1 MKKLFLF
8 TFLIL
13 VVLGYSQKRVSIY
26 NYSSFAMKIY
36 NVRTKPTANT
46 YPYYL
51 GYNVGLFPNEA
62 ALLVNTASTTKF
74 PFYSPVITPTVYWP
88 GSFDWKRCTSLNTF
102 GPYATGQSIWNTF
115 VGNNQVL
122 AGIYYS
128 VGSIT
133 GAGQNQGY
141 FAIPNTAPY
150 SSVLLSTTWRI
161 DYERI
166 YTTPTDYE
174 DIIIFSDL

>member
-1 MKKLFLF
+1 MKKLLLF
-8 TFLIL
+8 TFLLL
-13 VVLGYSQKRVSIY
+13 VVLSYSQKRVSIY

-36 NVRTKPTANT
+36 NVRTKPTTNT

-51 GYNVGLFPNEA
+51 GYSVGLFPNEA

-74 PFYSPVITPTVYWP
+74 PFYSPIITPTVYGP
-88 GSFDWKRCTSLNTF
+88 GSFDWKKCSALNTF
-102 GPYATGQSIWNTF
+102 GPYATGQSIWNTILAIP
-115 VGNNQVL
+115 QVL

-141 FAIPNTAPY
+141 FALPNVAPY
-150 SSVLLSTTWRI
+150 SSVFLSTTWRI

-166 YTTPTDYE
+166 YTTATNYE

>member
-8 TFLIL
+8 SFLLL
-13 VVLGYSQKRVSIY
+13 VVLSYSQKKVSIY

-36 NVRTKPTANT
+36 NVKTKPTAGT
-46 YPYYL
+46 YPFYL

-74 PFYSPVITPTVYWP
+74 PFYSPVITPTVYGP
-88 GSFDWKRCTSLNTF
+88 GSFDWKRCTALNVF
-102 GPYATGQSIWNTF
+102 DPYVTGQSIWNTF
-115 VGNNQVL
+115 VGNTQVL

-128 VGSIT
+128 VGTIT
-133 GAGQNQGY
+133 GAGQSAGY
-141 FAIPNTAPY
+141 FAIPNSAPY
-150 SSVLLSTTWRI
+150 SSVFLSATWRI

-166 YTTPTDYE
+166 YTTPTNYE